1 MKFYNEN
8 NYRMVLADLGL
19 NANDIE
25 ILQNANKY
33 LSRYSNSSDKRSMIH
48 ENNNM
53 VGSGYNFD
61 INTYYCTMDRYVRSL
76 ESYVMNGKHV
86 SNFAELF
93 CTMAELEDESLKDT
107 E

>member
-1 MKFYNEN
+1 
-8 NYRMVLADLGL
+8 
-19 NANDIE
+19 
-25 ILQNANKY
+25 
-33 LSRYSNSSDKRSMIH
+33 MI
-48 ENNNM
+48 
-53 VGSGYNFD
+53 GSGYNFD